1 MILIRCFLW
10 GLVAVMTLQGFLNA
24 DEYGSAASFLG
35 GMGISLSIWG
45 ETLGNN
51 MAFWSGPSFVPLPRV
66 IATAAL
72 HETARHP
79 GLKMIPQLQAT
90 IKIHQATWARFRE
103 RGVTAMLAHSDL
115 VGGLMSEPAARAL
128 WTPWIDAK
136 ERVER
141 ELEEARGQTCTVL
154 MWEYAVCSS
163 AEGNVSR
170 LEAELTRVAPV
181 AAEWSRVLAQ
191 DSRASA
197 SALATLVGV
206 QESNNYTFDAFA
218 VGLAMLH
225 DVTNVDDPR
234 IAALLSLAH
243 NISLFLTSS
252 GGNSWLRRIVYSLL
266 TVEVWTACLD
276 HVRQRE
282 SRVRDLMITAGV
294 NEMMHAHERI
304 LNESLLT
311 VADADEKLVQDWF
324 GEMGAYAWWLPDEI
338 PPLVRRCVG
347 QEAGDC
353 SRIGP
358 TEITALSV
366 QIGERSKIVE
376 DWTRRIFI
384 GMWNAMPAIVLLFG
398 MELVIICIPKR
409 LGLQQPVQI
418 QSPLQSP
425 VQPPPML
432 GYHTRSRARER
443 SRARSQ
449 NPLLLRNV

>member
-1 MILIRCFLW
+1 
-10 GLVAVMTLQGFLNA
+10 
-24 DEYGSAASFLG
+24 
-35 GMGISLSIWG
+35 
-45 ETLGNN
+45 
-51 MAFWSGPSFVPLPRV
+51 
-66 IATAAL
+66 
-72 HETARHP
+72 
-79 GLKMIPQLQAT
+79 MIPQLQAT
-90 IKIHQATWARFRE
+90 IKVHQATWTRFRE

-115 VGGLMSEPAARAL
+115 IGGLMSEPAARAL
-128 WTPWIDAK
+128 WVPWIDAK

-141 ELEEARGQTCTVL
+141 ELEEAREQTCTVRI
-154 MWEYAVCSS
+154 WESTTCSI

-170 LEAELTRVAPV
+170 LEAELARVAPV
-181 AAEWSRVLAQ
+181 AAEWLLVLAQ

-197 SALATLVGV
+197 SALVGA
-206 QESNNYTFDAFA
+206 QESSDYTFDGFA
-218 VGLAMLH
+218 AGLAMLH

-234 IAALLSLAH
+234 IEALLSLAH

-266 TVEVWTACLD
+266 TVEIWTACLD

-294 NEMMHAHERI
+294 NEMMHTHERI
-304 LNESLLT
+304 LNESLLM
-311 VADADEKLVQDWF
+311 VGDADEKMVQDWF
-324 GEMGAYAWWLPDEI
+324 GEMGAYAWWLPDDI

-376 DWTRRIFI
+376 DWTRRTFI
-384 GMWNAMPAIVLLFG
+384 GMWNAMPAIVMLFA
-398 MELVIICIPKR
+398 MELVIICIPIR
-409 LGLQQPVQI
+409 FGLQQVQ
-418 QSPLQSP
+418 Q
-425 VQPPPML
+425 VQPQVQQQVQQQVQTPMI
-432 GYHTRSRARER
+432 GYHTRSRT
-443 SRARSQ
+443 RARSQ